1 MSDYKGNQKAVVE
14 HEKGN
19 ILVSASAGSGKTYT
33 MISRAIRLIKEG
45 KTTVSNILALT
56 FTESAALEMK
66 EKLKKALFELVEK
79 DDAFIDQISDL
90 DCADIS
96 TLHSFCGRIVRSYFF
111 VSGVSPD
118 FRILDADEATLYQ
131 KTAIDNLFKKLYD
144 LKEPYFL
151 ELLSHFRQNRKDD
164 NLKELVIKLYE
175 SARVE
180 PNADEILGKFETLY
194 TKDGLDQTV
203 LKVKEYYDDRANA
216 ILDELQWA
224 LDVFR
229 NSGRTTAIEVT
240 SRLIEDIL
248 DTLNNDYYS
257 LEKYKGYSL
266 FFMPSPF
273 GSKLTEEEALARE
286 TVKGAKDKFIS
297 LIERFTKDITDRETM
312 VSRLGDLS
320 KLSKDL
326 STLTKAFFSEYESVK
341 QDENALDF
349 SDLEHYAIKT
359 LKDESVRE
367 EIKNKYDY
375 VFVDEYQDTN
385 SVQELIVSL
394 IGNDNLF
401 MVGDDKQSIYGFR
414 GCRPEIFLDK
424 EKNYSSGGGGT
435 ALRLN
440 HNFRS
445 AKNILDAVNQIFAFS
460 MTKEHYGYSYL
471 KNAMLIS
478 GGIYPEEATG
488 RAEFHLLDTSL
499 SVKEKKEKENV
510 KIYDLKE
517 EYKKL
522 ISNEDEDD
530 VNSVA
535 LLVSDIIE
543 KEYKNTF
550 YDIKEKK
557 FRSVCPSDVVILSRS
572 VDTKYIQKLVSTLYR
587 LGVPVSSKVSVNALD
602 FQETKVLVK
611 FLELLENQ
619 KLDLPLITVM
629 KSVIGDFTENELYD
643 MVSLYANSL
652 EKGKKRDACFYD
664 AYVYALNNAQ
674 GEMKDKLNA
683 FEKYIREC
691 RVLKDFI
698 GAKGILD
705 KVVEDSN
712 MFSAILTQKDGKT
725 VAQMVEFF
733 ISKALNGDKVL
744 SVAEFLDKVNR
755 ADKSFKVETSV
766 GEQAVRIMTIHASK
780 GLEFPVVITIGLEKK
795 SNTTDEEK
803 EILFSKENGFITKFY
818 NASTMLKEETP
829 FRLLTKETLREN
841 RLKEELRL
849 FYVALT
855 RASYSLHMIAK
866 CKGDPRKDVFSG
878 GERYVDYIP
887 SAFPVSIRK
896 EAEFEF
902 NATRHEARKVLVGKV
917 NNEDKDRIREY
928 LEFTYKYLESINVPL
943 KTSVTSAALIKDK
956 SLVDETDVK
965 EESAIITVG
974 TENDSGEIVSNLSS
988 AEKGTIAHRILEHY
1002 DFALGDI
1009 KTQVEN
1015 MIKSGVLTKKEAD
1028 SVSVDRLERAISTH
1042 IFSVVNGKT
1051 LYREVPF
1058 FANFSAKDA
1067 LCVNA
1072 PENVLIQGI
1081 IDLLAVDG
1089 KDAIIIDYKYS
1100 RLDKDKLKEKYQKQL
1115 CLYEKAVSSVL
1126 GLSVIKKY
1134 LFNIYSGEVVEL

>member
-131 KTAIDNLFKKLYD
+131 KTAIENLFKKLYD

-180 PNADEILGKFETLY
+180 PNADEILDKFETLY
-194 TKDGLDQTV
+194 TKSGLDQTV

-257 LEKYKGYSL
+257 LEKYKGYTLS
-266 FFMPSPF
+266 FSPSPF
-273 GSKLTEEEALARE
+273 GTKLTEEEVLARE

-312 VSRLGDLS
+312 LSRLGDLS

-530 VNSVA
+530 VESVA

-543 KEYKNTF
+543 KEYQNTY

-557 FRSVCPSDVVILSRS
+557 FRSVMPSDVVILSRS

-587 LGVPVSSKVSVNALD
+587 LGVPVSSKVSVSSLD
-602 FQETKVLVK
+602 FQETQVLVK

-643 MVSLYANSL
+643 MVSFYTNSL
-652 EKGKKRDACFYD
+652 ENGKKKGACFYD

-674 GEMKDKLNA
+674 GEIKDKLNA

-712 MFSAILTQKDGKT
+712 LLNAVLTQKDGKT

-733 ISKALNGDKVL
+733 ISKTLNGDKVL
-744 SVAEFLDKVNR
+744 SVAEFLDKVYR
-755 ADKSFKVETSV
+755 VDKSFKVETSV
-766 GEQAVRIMTIHASK
+766 GEQSVRIMTIHASK
-780 GLEFPVVITIGLEKK
+780 GLEFPVVITLGLDKK

-866 CKGDPRKDVFSG
+866 CKGDPRKDVFCG

-887 SAFPVSIRK
+887 SSFPVSIR
-896 EAEFEF
+896 EESEFEF

-917 NNEDKDRIREY
+917 NQDDKDKIKQY

-943 KTSVTSAALIKDK
+943 KTSVTSASLIKDK

-974 TENDSGEIVSNLSS
+974 TQSDSGEIVSNLTS

-1002 DFALGDI
+1002 DFTLGDI

-1015 MIKSGVLTKKEAD
+1015 MIKSGVLTQKEVE
-1028 SVSVDRLERAISTH
+1028 SVDLDRLENAINTH
-1042 IFSVVNGKT
+1042 IYSVVKGKT

-1072 PENVLIQGI
+1072 QENVLIQGI

-1089 KDAIIIDYKYS
+1089 NQATIIDYKYS
-1100 RLDKDKLKEKYQKQL
+1100 RLDKDNLKEKYQKQL
-1115 CLYEKAVSSVL
+1115 YLYEKAVASVL
-1126 GLSVIKKY
+1126 GLKVSKKY
-1134 LFNIYSGEVVEL
+1134 LFNIYSGEVIEL